1 MTEKNLVKI
10 SLNFSESFITEKYV
24 KIRFNNMGST
34 TCYFIG
40 SRGQKIKNTTK
51 VERTR
56 LFLFITF
63 LFSFFMA
70 FLAQKLIY
78 IINIRFDFVFSLFFE
93 QDHLLNLKTETDT
106 AQDLI
111 HYFFVTLTAKELFH
125 RKDFKEKK
133 MYGFTFYIWG
143 CFLKKRKLCM

>member
-1 MTEKNLVKI
+1 MIEKNLVKI
-10 SLNFSESFITEKYV
+10 SLNFSELFITEKYV
-24 KIRFNNMGST
+24 KIRFNNMGSP
-34 TCYFIG
+34 CYFIS

-78 IINIRFDFVFSLFFE
+78 TINIRFDFVFSLLFE
-93 QDHLLNLKTETDT
+93 QDHLLNLIVLGVYVKRWPKC
-106 AQDLI
+106 ALI
-111 HYFFVTLTAKELFH
+111 SKQKLIQPK
-125 RKDFKEKK
+125 
-133 MYGFTFYIWG
+133 IWSII
-143 CFLKKRKLCM
+143 FL

>member
-70 FLAQKLIY
+70 FLAQ
-78 IINIRFDFVFSLFFE
+78 N
-93 QDHLLNLKTETDT
+93 
-106 AQDLI
+106 
-111 HYFFVTLTAKELFH
+111 
-125 RKDFKEKK
+125 
-133 MYGFTFYIWG
+133 
-143 CFLKKRKLCM
+143 